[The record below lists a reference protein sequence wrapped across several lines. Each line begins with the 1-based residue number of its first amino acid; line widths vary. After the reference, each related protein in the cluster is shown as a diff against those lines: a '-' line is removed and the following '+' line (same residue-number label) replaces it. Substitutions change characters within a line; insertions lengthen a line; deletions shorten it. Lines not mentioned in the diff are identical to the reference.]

1 MVQER
6 VSTSIENFWNTQLF
20 SQIKKKKKK
29 THIKIGILT
38 TVRLT
43 QKQ

>member
-20 SQIKKKKKK
+20 SQIKKKKK